1 MAKILVIAGDNLGIR
16 LDQIDYSDFRRV
28 HFPVIVED
36 TEYSES
42 QEHSVSWLLAKFRD
56 EDAMA
61 KSSSLSREEIVEV
74 VEANL
79 DDCDLIVHVLMSSG
93 LSAATHMVAEE
104 VKSLYEERIPIINID
119 SRQTICGI
127 GVVLLRLVEEL
138 KAIRD
143 PEEIRKAAQQIVE
156 NTFMALA
163 LPDLRYLQRGGR
175 IGKAKAFMGSVLKI
189 IPLVGMKGEDT
200 EGVIL
205 PLGKGRTPAQVNTLI
220 LDTIREGMNN
230 RGVEKIKLAVT
241 MGFGDNPEALAD
253 LEQKVRDSL
262 PCDRLVS
269 GEPHLVEAVHC
280 GPRAWA
286 IAVSFA

>member
-1 MAKILVIAGDNLGIR
+1 MANILVIAGDNLGIR
-16 LDQIDYSDFRRV
+16 LDQIDYPVFSRV
-28 HFPVIVED
+28 HYPVIVED
-36 TEYSES
+36 TEYSEN
-42 QEHSVSWLLAKFRD
+42 EDHSVSWLLAKFRD

-61 KSSSLSREEIVEV
+61 KSSCLSREEIVEV
-74 VEANL
+74 IEANIE
-79 DDCDLIVHVLMSSG
+79 DCDLIVHVLMSSG
-93 LSAATHMVAEE
+93 LSAATHLIAEE
-104 VKSLYEERIPIINID
+104 VKSLYEDRIPIINID

-138 KAIRD
+138 KTIHD
-143 PEEIRKAAQQIVE
+143 PEEIRKTAKRIVE

-189 IPLVGMKGEDT
+189 IPVVGMKGDEA

-205 PLGKGRTPAQVNTLI
+205 PIGKGRTPAQANTLI
-220 LDTIREGMNN
+220 LNTIKGGMSK

-241 MGFGDNPEALAD
+241 MSFGDNPEAIAD
-253 LEQKVRDSL
+253 LERKVRDSL
-262 PCDRLVS
+262 PCDRLIS

-280 GPRAWA
+280 GPRSWA

>member
-16 LDQIDYSDFRRV
+16 LDQIDYPDFRRV

-36 TEYSES
+36 SEYIED
-42 QEHSVSWLLAKFRD
+42 EDHSFSWLLAKFRD
-56 EDAMA
+56 DDAMA
-61 KSSSLSREEIVEV
+61 KSSCLSREEIIEV

-79 DDCDLIVHVLMSSG
+79 EGCDLIVHVLMSSG
-93 LSAATHMVAEE
+93 MSAATYMIAEE
-104 VKSLYEERIPIINID
+104 VKTLYEERIPIINID
-119 SRQTICGI
+119 SRQTMCGV

-138 KAIRD
+138 KTIHD
-143 PEEIRKAAQQIVE
+143 PEEIRKTAQRIIE
-156 NTFMALA
+156 NTFMFLA

-189 IPLVGMKGEDT
+189 IPVVGMKGEEV

-205 PLGKGRTPAQVNTLI
+205 PIGKGRTPAQANTLI
-220 LDTIREGMNN
+220 LNAIREGMSK

-241 MGFGDNPEALAD
+241 MSFGDNPEAIAD
-253 LEQKVRDSL
+253 LERKVRDSL
-262 PCDRLVS
+262 PCDRHVS
-269 GEPHLVEAVHC
+269 GEPHLVEAIHC
-280 GPRAWA
+280 GPRSWA